1 MLVVVDEDL
10 DRVMERRLD
19 ECADDVARLK
29 SGDPAALSDLL
40 EACTGAKVRS
50 VTVRRLANE

>member
-1 MLVVVDEDL
+1 MLSVVDEDL
-10 DRVMERRLD
+10 DQEMERRLD
-19 ECADDVARLK
+19 EHADDVARFK
-29 SGDPAALSDLL
+29 AGDPTAFEDLL